1 MSLYV
6 YVSRQQFLSPLF
18 LSRVKARVG
27 MKAKGRG
34 TKTGKIT
41 LPRVKETREK
51 RMARVLNLAVL
62 LSGSG
67 RTLENLQRAIVAR
80 RLSARVAIVVSSKS
94 EAYGLVRARQYGLD
108 VVAVPRRDYPDPQT
122 FNEAINTILAPYP
135 IDLVV
140 LAGFLSLYAPPPAL
154 VGRVMNVHPALLPAF
169 GGRGF
174 YGERVHRAVLESG
187 VKLSGCTVH
196 FADACYDHGPIIL
209 QSAVP
214 VEDDDTV
221 ESLAARVFAAE
232 CTLYPQAIQLFAED
246 RLRLVGRRVHIL
258 PAASS

>member
-1 MSLYV
+1 MATW
-6 YVSRQQFLSPLF
+6 
-18 LSRVKARVG
+18 VKD
-27 MKAKGRG
+27 
-34 TKTGKIT
+34 
-41 LPRVKETREK
+41 TREK

-67 RTLENLQRAIVAR
+67 RTLENLQRAIMAG

-108 VVAVPRRDYPDPQT
+108 AVAVPRRDYPDPPA
-122 FNEAINTILAPYP
+122 FNEAINTILARYH

-140 LAGFLSLYAPPPAL
+140 LAGFLSLYDPPPAL

-209 QSAVP
+209 QTAVP

-246 RLRLVGRRVHIL
+246 RLRIVGRRVRIL

>member
-1 MSLYV
+1 
-6 YVSRQQFLSPLF
+6 
-18 LSRVKARVG
+18 
-27 MKAKGRG
+27 
-34 TKTGKIT
+34 
-41 LPRVKETREK
+41 
-51 RMARVLNLAVL
+51 MARVLNLAVL

-67 RTLENLQRAIVAR
+67 RTLENLQRAIMAG
-80 RLSARVAIVVSSKS
+80 RLGARVAIVVSSKS
-94 EAYGLVRARQYGLD
+94 EAYGLVRARQHGLD
-108 VVAVPRRDYPDPQT
+108 AVAVPRRDYPDLQA
-122 FNEAINTILAPYP
+122 FKEAINTILARYP

-140 LAGFLSLYAPPPAL
+140 LAGFLSLYDPPPAL

-169 GGRGF
+169 GGKGL

-209 QSAVP
+209 QAAVP

-221 ESLAARVFAAE
+221 ESLAGRVFAAE

-246 RLRLVGRRVHIL
+246 RLRIVGRRVHIL
-258 PAASS
+258 PAAPS